1 MLKTEKLGKLV
12 VGATVAGALAIF
24 TTVAALAKELKIGTI
39 APGSHVYAT
48 VPEKTVAEVAKKTDG
63 KFSAT
68 VFPSGQLGNEAAMVQ
83 QLQTGALDI
92 GVITVAELSNHVPE
106 LAALFAPYL
115 VGDLKEAHALL
126 TSPVGE
132 ELMQGLS
139 AKGLVPLGY
148 TLAGM
153 RVMASRTEIDAV
165 DDLKGAKMRITPFE
179 PLKDF
184 YGILEVAPTPMPL
197 TAVYD
202 AMANGQVD
210 AVDTD
215 IQGLWLLKFYEHA
228 KTVLLSRHS
237 MFPAVFV
244 VSARTWAGMSE
255 EEQNMFSAEAKAQ
268 MSAAVELYMQ
278 QDADYLQQMRDKDVQ
293 FIEVPR
299 EALAEQ
305 IAAWDKIW
313 NEKTP
318 VLKEL
323 RAKAEA
329 M

>member
-1 MLKTEKLGKLV
+1 MLRTETFSKSIAGVVLG
-12 VGATVAGALAIF
+12 GALALSA
-24 TTVAALAKELKIGTI
+24 TAVSSAKELKIGTI

-48 VPEKTVAEVAKKTDG
+48 VPENTVKAVGEKTDG
-63 KFSAT
+63 KYSAT

-115 VGDLKEAHALL
+115 VSDLNGAHALL

-132 ELMQGLS
+132 KLMEGLT
-139 AKGLVPLGY
+139 AKGMIPLGY

-153 RVMASRTEIDAV
+153 RVMASRTPIDAV

-228 KTVLLSRHS
+228 ETVLLTKHS

-244 VSARTWAGMSE
+244 VSARTWGAMSE
-255 EEQNMFSAEAKAQ
+255 EEQAMMREAAAAQ
-268 MSAAVELYMQ
+268 MSSAVELYMK
-278 QDADYLQQMRDKDVQ
+278 QDADYLQQMRDKNIQ
-293 FIEVPR
+293 FIDVPR
-299 EALAEQ
+299 QALAEQ
-305 IAAWDKIW
+305 IAAWDAIW
-313 NEKTP
+313 SEKAP

-323 RAKAEA
+323 RAQAEA

>member
-1 MLKTEKLGKLV
+1 MV
-12 VGATVAGALAIF
+12 VTDRVAKYMAGAVLAGALALAG
-24 TTVAALAKELKIGTI
+24 TSTAMAKELKIGTI

-48 VPEKTVAEVAKKTDG
+48 VPENTVAAVGEMTDG

-83 QLQTGALDI
+83 QIQTGALDI

-126 TSPVGE
+126 TSDIGE
-132 ELMQGLS
+132 TLMQGLE
-139 AKGLVPLGY
+139 AKGMVPLGY

-153 RVMASRTEIDAV
+153 RVMASRNDIEAV

-184 YGILEVAPTPMPL
+184 YSILEVAPTPMPL

-215 IQGLWLLKFYEHA
+215 IQGLWLLKFFEHA
-228 KTVLLSRHS
+228 NTVLLTKHS

-244 VSARTWAGMSE
+244 VSARTWAEMSE
-255 EEQNMFSAEAKAQ
+255 TEQTMFRDAASAE
-268 MSAAVELYMQ
+268 MTSAVELYMQ
-278 QDADYLQQMRDKDVQ
+278 QDADYLEQMRDKGVT
-293 FIEVPR
+293 FIDVPR

-305 IAAWDKIW
+305 IAAWDEIW
-313 NEKTP
+313 IEKAP
-318 VLKEL
+318 VLKDL
-323 RAKAEA
+323 RAQAGA

>member
-1 MLKTEKLGKLV
+1 MSTTEKFTRLMTGVVLG
-12 VGATVAGALAIF
+12 GALALSA
-24 TTVAALAKELKIGTI
+24 TTASVAKELKIGTI

-48 VPEKTVAEVAKKTDG
+48 VPENTVNAVGESTGG

-132 ELMQGLS
+132 QLMEGLT
-139 AKGLVPLGY
+139 AKGVVPLGY

-153 RVMASRTEIDAV
+153 RVMASRTEIDGV
-165 DDLKGAKMRITPFE
+165 DNLKGAKMRITPFE

-228 KTVLLSRHS
+228 DTVLLTKHS
-237 MFPAVFV
+237 MFPAVFL

-255 EEQNMFSAEAKAQ
+255 EEQKMFREEAKAQ
-268 MSAAVELYMQ
+268 MQSAVELYMA
-278 QDADYLQQMRDKDVQ
+278 QDADYLQQMRDQDVQ
-293 FIEVPR
+293 FIDVPR

-305 IAAWDKIW
+305 IAAWDEIW
-313 NEKTP
+313 NEKAP

-323 RAKAEA
+323 RAQAEA